1 MGVFGASGGTRF
13 WGKPMFT
20 NQNGDT
26 CYNLMG
32 QMEYMEST
40 LDNFVGSC
48 MFVFVEFYSEMVQ
61 RHGIDIFGVGVS
73 TTNQTLNDVDCY
85 DYWEVGVG
93 SIKQ

>member
-1 MGVFGASGGTRF
+1 
-13 WGKPMFT
+13 
-20 NQNGDT
+20 
-26 CYNLMG
+26 
-32 QMEYMEST
+32 MEYIEST

-93 SIKQ
+93 SIKQWEAWRRHSENALAT